1 MYTGT
6 LIADLMA
13 TVEQAEQT
21 AQQHQ
26 IAVERD
32 LHEIFCMQISLTHT
46 DRIFMGAA

>member
-21 AQQHQ
+21 ARRHQ
-26 IAVERD
+26 IAVERE
-32 LHEIFCMQISLTHT
+32 LHEIYSMQISLTDT
-46 DRIFMGAA
+46 DRIYMGAA